1 MHDWTPR
8 VIAILRN
15 YMRDPTAGV
24 AGSMALND
32 LAIDLLD
39 LPLIYLDLEDA
50 FDVDIDRADE
60 LEQSATVDAVIARIA
75 ARLAAKALPRP
86 RILRPK
92 GGWNVD
98 RGLAPPLNRSC
109 TTEEGQTRIN
119 HPVART
125 VRCTEAAALRPA
137 SCLIVN
143 GCSDFVHAPSGS
155 LPRLAAILF
164 LFLPLNE

>member
-24 AGSMALND
+24 AGSMALSD

-92 GGWNVD
+92 GGWMSTGV
-98 RGLAPPLNRSC
+98 
-109 TTEEGQTRIN
+109 
-119 HPVART
+119 
-125 VRCTEAAALRPA
+125 
-137 SCLIVN
+137 
-143 GCSDFVHAPSGS
+143 
-155 LPRLAAILF
+155 
-164 LFLPLNE
+164 

>member
-1 MHDWTPR
+1 MHDMTPR

-60 LEQSATVDAVIARIA
+60 LEQSATVDDVVARVA

-86 RILRPK
+86 RIARRK
-92 GGWNVD
+92 VGWMST
-98 RGLAPPLNRSC
+98 GA
-109 TTEEGQTRIN
+109 
-119 HPVART
+119 
-125 VRCTEAAALRPA
+125 
-137 SCLIVN
+137 
-143 GCSDFVHAPSGS
+143 
-155 LPRLAAILF
+155 
-164 LFLPLNE
+164 

>member
-50 FDVDIDRADE
+50 FDVDIDLADE
-60 LEQSATVDAVIARIA
+60 LEQSATVHAVIARIA

-86 RILRPK
+86 RIVRRK
-92 GGWNVD
+92 GGWMSTGV
-98 RGLAPPLNRSC
+98 
-109 TTEEGQTRIN
+109 
-119 HPVART
+119 
-125 VRCTEAAALRPA
+125 
-137 SCLIVN
+137 
-143 GCSDFVHAPSGS
+143 
-155 LPRLAAILF
+155 
-164 LFLPLNE
+164 

>member
-50 FDVDIDRADE
+50 FDVDID
-60 LEQSATVDAVIARIA
+60 LATSSSSPQPSM
-75 ARLAAKALPRP
+75 LSP
-86 RILRPK
+86 
-92 GGWNVD
+92 
-98 RGLAPPLNRSC
+98 
-109 TTEEGQTRIN
+109 
-119 HPVART
+119 
-125 VRCTEAAALRPA
+125 PA
-137 SCLIVN
+137 SQR
-143 GCSDFVHAPSGS
+143 A
-155 LPRLAAILF
+155 
-164 LFLPLNE
+164 